1 MTDLDNVSTCGTLE
15 IIVSILVVFFGAG
28 CSIASK
34 VMMSITCTDNEDGS
48 PQERSFQKPLFVT
61 FVLFFAMMLVLLLHW
76 TVLIF
81 ELDFPGYS
89 FDDSTQMREEEDGND
104 TENGRCETTLTPCVL
119 GFFKFKPKSSNS
131 VSTRKY
137 FILAIPAT
145 LDLVSITMH
154 TIGLQYLDVSIF
166 TTLRGSQIIF
176 VALLKQYVWKQ
187 QLLTFHWV
195 GVYWNVVSAVL
206 VGVAAVLTSEEGH
219 KYVSQTETV
228 FGVCLILSGA
238 FAQALTVVTEEHIM
252 KMDNPAPP
260 LLLIG
265 MKGKQNKF

>member
-1 MTDLDNVSTCGTLE
+1 METAVTYVSL
-15 IIVSILVVFFGAG
+15 
-28 CSIASK
+28 
-34 VMMSITCTDNEDGS
+34 
-48 PQERSFQKPLFVT
+48 
-61 FVLFFAMMLVLLLHW
+61 
-76 TVLIF
+76 
-81 ELDFPGYS
+81 
-89 FDDSTQMREEEDGND
+89 
-104 TENGRCETTLTPCVL
+104 
-119 GFFKFKPKSSNS
+119 
-131 VSTRKY
+131 
-137 FILAIPAT
+137 
-145 LDLVSITMH
+145 
-154 TIGLQYLDVSIF
+154 
-166 TTLRGSQIIF
+166 
-176 VALLKQYVWKQ
+176 
-187 QLLTFHWV
+187 